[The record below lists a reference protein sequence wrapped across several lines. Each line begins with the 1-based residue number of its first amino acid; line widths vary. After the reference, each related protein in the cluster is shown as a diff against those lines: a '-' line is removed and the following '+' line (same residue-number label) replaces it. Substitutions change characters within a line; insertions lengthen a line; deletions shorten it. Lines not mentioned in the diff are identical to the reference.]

1 MGMSAGGSKGGP
13 ASDINMTPMIDIL
26 LVLLIIFMVVQQSLQ
41 KGVSVQVP
49 PVKKEENPQ
58 PSNPNQDQIVLE
70 VKAGRQFFVNQ
81 QPVAEAQLQQFLYD
95 TYQPRPRKVLF
106 IKADENVPYGDV
118 VWAVDTARGALG
130 AAAQS
135 EDYVVGLIPRP
146 DAAPVP
152 GI

>member
-13 ASDINMTPMIDIL
+13 NSEINMTPMIDIL
-26 LVLLIIFMVVQQSLQ
+26 LVLLIIFMVVQQQLQ

-49 PVKKEENPQ
+49 PVKKEETPQ
-58 PSNPNQDQIVLE
+58 PANPNQDQIVLE
-70 VKAGRQFFVNQ
+70 VKAGPQYFVNR
-81 QPVAEAQLQQFLYD
+81 QPVATNDLQRFLTDLYA
-95 TYQPRPRKVLF
+95 PRPRKVLF

-118 VWAVDTARGALG
+118 VTAVDVSRASLG
-130 AAAQS
+130 AGGN
-135 EDYVVGLIPRP
+135 EDYVVGLVPRP